1 MTLQEI
7 IDRLN
12 LTPLTD
18 DKNYQGIVPTMGY
31 ASDMLSCVMVG
42 AANKGLWLTLQAH
55 TNIVAVAAL
64 LDLSAVIITEGAK
77 PDATVIAKAN
87 EQQITLL
94 STPESTFSIA
104 GKLWEL
110 GLRAQSN

>member
-1 MTLQEI
+1 MTLQDI
-7 IDRLN
+7 IDQLN
-12 LTPLTD
+12 LVPLTD
-18 DKNYQGIVPTMGY
+18 EKNFAEIVPTMGY

-42 AANKGLWLTLQAH
+42 AANKGIWLTLQAH
-55 TNIVAVAAL
+55 VNIVAVAAL

-77 PDATVIAKAN
+77 PDAMTLAKAN

-94 STPESTFSIA
+94 STPESTYSIA

-110 GLRAQSN
+110 GLKAKNS

>member
-7 IDRLN
+7 IDQLN
-12 LTPLTD
+12 LIPLTEG
-18 DKNYQGIVPTMGY
+18 KNYSEIVPTMGY

-42 AANKGLWLTLQAH
+42 ASIKGLWLTLQAH
-55 TNIVAVAAL
+55 VNIVAVAAL

-77 PDATVIAKAN
+77 PDDMTIAKAN
-87 EQQITLL
+87 EQQIILL
-94 STPESTFSIA
+94 STPESTFSLA

-110 GLRAQSN
+110 GLRAKSK